1 MEIELDKRDLH
12 QLIKEV
18 ISKEYKVNL
27 VNNDATITD
36 DSFSYELKGENLEYS
51 FDFRIQYD
59 RLLTFEGFT
68 IKIKKVEKLVYD
80 FYIS

>member
-1 MEIELDKRDLH
+1 MEIELDKRYLH

-36 DSFSYELKGENLEYS
+36 DSFSYELKGGNLEYS
-51 FDFRIQYD
+51 FDFRY
-59 RLLTFEGFT
+59 
-68 IKIKKVEKLVYD
+68 
-80 FYIS
+80 